1 MRRQIMILVAL
12 VVLMVVQSTAL
23 NAQDATQ
30 NTVYLPVV
38 ASGTEDAEQTDEQ
51 PTPPDTAQ
59 SMVVRVYFKDQQQL
73 REIVER
79 LDVFEEP
86 TTGGYA
92 VAYISQAQFE

>member
-51 PTPPDTAQ
+51 PTPPDSAQ
-59 SMVVRVYFKDQQQL
+59 WASPEKEAGDGSSL
-73 REIVER
+73 
-79 LDVFEEP
+79 
-86 TTGGYA
+86 
-92 VAYISQAQFE
+92 